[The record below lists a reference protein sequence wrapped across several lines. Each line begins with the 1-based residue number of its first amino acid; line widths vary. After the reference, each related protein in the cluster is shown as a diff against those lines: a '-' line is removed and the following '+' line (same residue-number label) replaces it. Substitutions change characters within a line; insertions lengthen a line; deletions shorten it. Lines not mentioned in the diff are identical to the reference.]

1 MQFHGWKE
9 TLGGEK
15 CSGREMFME
24 DLLGIKHCDRALSLI
39 ILFNKQSAEHVINPI
54 FQMK

>member
-1 MQFHGWKE
+1 
-9 TLGGEK
+9 
-15 CSGREMFME
+15 ME

-54 FQMK
+54 FSDEVIET